1 MGKMPKKR
9 HRRAKPGK
17 KKSVNA
23 RAPESL
29 LKYSIRR
36 HFTRLGFIK
45 AEDGSLV
52 LPGVEKPTIRTLHAQ
67 QRAERLGES
76 AEFLARALPKA
87 LPSFANGSEIDPAK
101 IQLRLIRVR
110 SGTKES
116 DLFRIASLTWSVP
129 VSVGYGRRLRYLV
142 WDNHHQ
148 RLVGLIALGDPV
160 FNLSVRDNLIGWDA
174 ATRSKRLVRMLD
186 AYVLGAVP
194 PYNMLLCGKA
204 VACLVRSRE
213 VFEDFRKT
221 YGGTVGIISKKQKRA
236 NLLAVTTTS
245 SMGRS
250 SVYNR
255 LTLGGQKYLQPIGY
269 TIGWG
274 HFHITD
280 RLFAAI
286 RRYLRLK
293 KDPYA
298 SNHRFG
304 QGPNWRFRTIRR
316 GLDVLNVGQSVL
328 RHGIQ
333 REVFICPYG
342 ANALDI
348 LKSGKGKLD
357 TSTLLTVREISDL
370 ARERWIVPRAARR
383 PEYKAWDRRSIPDL
397 INGVVAPAVRSK
409 SKVA

>member
-1 MGKMPKKR
+1 MPKKR
-9 HRRAKPGK
+9 RRRTKPGK
-17 KKSVNA
+17 KKGVNA

-45 AEDGSLV
+45 ADDGSLI
-52 LPGVEKPTIRTLHAQ
+52 LPGIEKPTIRTLHAQ

-76 AEFLARALPKA
+76 EKFLARALPKA
-87 LPSFANGSEIDPAK
+87 LPCFANGSEIDPVK

-110 SGTKES
+110 KATAES
-116 DLFRIASLTWSVP
+116 DLFRVASLTWSVP

-142 WDNHHQ
+142 WDDYHQ

-174 ATRSKRLVRMLD
+174 ATRGKRLVRMLD

-204 VACLVRSRE
+204 IACLIRSSE

-255 LTLGGQKYLQPIGY
+255 LTLGGQKYFQPIGY
-269 TIGWG
+269 TVGWG

-280 RLFAAI
+280 KVFAAI

-293 KDPYA
+293 RDPYA
-298 SNHRFG
+298 NNHKFG
-304 QGPNWRFRTIRR
+304 QGPNWRLRTIRR
-316 GLDVLNVGQSVL
+316 GLDVLNIGQSVL

-333 REVFICPYG
+333 REVFICPFG

-370 ARERWIVPRAARR
+370 ARDRWIVPRAARR

-397 INGVVAPAVRSK
+397 INGVVAPAVRRK
-409 SKVA
+409 STAA

>member
-1 MGKMPKKR
+1 MPKKR
-9 HRRAKPGK
+9 RRRAKPGK
-17 KKSVNA
+17 KKGVHA

-76 AEFLARALPKA
+76 EVFLARALPKA
-87 LPSFANGSEIDPAK
+87 LPSFANGSEIDPTK

-142 WDNHHQ
+142 WDDHHQ

-174 ATRSKRLVRMLD
+174 ATRAKRLVRMLD

-255 LTLGGQKYLQPIGY
+255 LTLGRQKYFEPIGY
-269 TIGWG
+269 TVGWG

-280 RLFAAI
+280 RVFTAI
-286 RRYLRLK
+286 RRYLRLRR
-293 KDPYA
+293 DPYA
-298 SNHRFG
+298 NNHKFG
-304 QGPNWRFRTIRR
+304 QGPNWRLRTIRR
-316 GLDVLNVGQSVL
+316 GLDVLNIGQSVL

-333 REVFICPYG
+333 REVFICPFG
-342 ANALDI
+342 ANALGI

-370 ARERWIVPRAARR
+370 ARDRWIVPRAARR
-383 PEYKAWDRRSIPDL
+383 PEYKAWERWNIPDL
-397 INGVVAPAVRSK
+397 IRRAVAPAVRRK
-409 SKVA
+409 STAA

>member
-1 MGKMPKKR
+1 MPKKR
-9 HRRAKPGK
+9 RRRAKPAK
-17 KKSVNA
+17 KKGVYA

-36 HFTRLGFIK
+36 LFTRLGFIK

-52 LPGVEKPTIRTLHAQ
+52 PPGVEKPTIRTLHAQ

-76 AEFLARALPKA
+76 EEFLARALPKA

-110 SGTKES
+110 SRTKES

-142 WDNHHQ
+142 WDDYHQ

-174 ATRSKRLVRMLD
+174 ATRAKRLVRMLD

-221 YGGTVGIISKKQKRA
+221 YGGTIGIISKKQKRA

-255 LTLGGQKYLQPIGY
+255 LTLGGQKYFQPVGY
-269 TIGWG
+269 TVGWG
-274 HFHITD
+274 HFHIND
-280 RLFAAI
+280 RIFAAI

-293 KDPYA
+293 RDPYA
-298 SNHRFG
+298 NNHKFG
-304 QGPNWRFRTIRR
+304 QGPNWRLRTIRR
-316 GLDVLNVGQSVL
+316 GLDVLNIGQSVL

-333 REVFICPYG
+333 REVFICPFG
-342 ANALDI
+342 VNALDI

-370 ARERWIVPRAARR
+370 ARDRWIVPRAARR

-397 INGVVAPAVRSK
+397 INGVVAPAVRRK
-409 SKVA
+409 STAA

>member
-1 MGKMPKKR
+1 MPKKR
-9 HRRAKPGK
+9 RRRVKPDK
-17 KKSVNA
+17 KKGVHA

-29 LKYSIRR
+29 LKFSIRR

-76 AEFLARALPKA
+76 EEFLARALPKA

-142 WDNHHQ
+142 WDDHHQ

-174 ATRSKRLVRMLD
+174 ATRAKRLVRMLD

-221 YGGTVGIISKKQKRA
+221 YGGTIGIISKKQKRA

-255 LTLGGQKYLQPIGY
+255 LTLGGQKYFEPIGY
-269 TIGWG
+269 TVGWG

-280 RLFAAI
+280 RVFAAI

-293 KDPYA
+293 RDPYA
-298 SNHRFG
+298 NNHKFG
-304 QGPNWRFRTIRR
+304 QGPNWRLRTIRR
-316 GLDVLNVGQSVL
+316 GLDVLNISRSVL

-333 REVFICPYG
+333 REVFICPFG

-383 PEYKAWDRRSIPDL
+383 PDYKAWDRRSIPDL
-397 INGVVAPAVRSK
+397 INGAVAPAARSK
-409 SKVA
+409 SRSA

>member
-1 MGKMPKKR
+1 MGF
-9 HRRAKPGK
+9 
-17 KKSVNA
+17 V
-23 RAPESL
+23 
-29 LKYSIRR
+29 
-36 HFTRLGFIK
+36 K
-45 AEDGSLV
+45 ADDGSL
-52 LPGVEKPTIRTLHAQ
+52 LPPGADKAIIRAFHSP
-67 QRAERLGES
+67 QRSERLNES
-76 AEFLARALPKA
+76 AVFLEKA
-87 LPSFANGSEIDPAK
+87 LPNALPFFANGWEIDPKK
-101 IQLRLIRVR
+101 IELRLIRVR
-110 SGTKES
+110 SNTDES
-116 DLFRIASLTWSVP
+116 VLFRIASMTWSVP

-142 WDNHHQ
+142 WDEYHKKIA
-148 RLVGLIALGDPV
+148 GLIALGDPV
-160 FNLSVRDNLIGWDA
+160 FNLSVRDNLIGWDSDG
-174 ATRSKRLVRMLD
+174 RVERLVGMLD

-204 VACLVRSRE
+204 VACLVRSKE
-213 VFEDFRKT
+213 VFDDFKKT
-221 YGGTVGIISKKQKRA
+221 YGKAVGIISRKAKRA

-255 LTLGGQKYLQPIGY
+255 LTLGKQKYFESIGY
-269 TIGWG
+269 TVGWG

-280 RLFAAI
+280 ELFAAL
-286 RRYLRLK
+286 RRHLRLK
-293 KDPYA
+293 RDPYA
-298 SNHRFG
+298 GNHKFG

-316 GLDVLNVGQSVL
+316 GLDVLNIGQSVL

-333 REVFICPYG
+333 REVFICPFG

-348 LKSGKGKLD
+348 LKRGKGKLD

-409 SKVA
+409 SRAA